1 MAISVGTVETH
12 DAGTGL
18 SSADVTIS
26 GSTVDAGSN
35 RMVVVM
41 AGKSSNASTAFT
53 DVKIN
58 AVSCTSL
65 KLVTDSTHA
74 LEVWYMLEAD
84 LPSAGTY
91 DIVIDRAATHRLG
104 AVIIN
109 LSGVDQTTPF
119 DTADEQVEPT
129 AGLDL
134 TVSSDATQLVMDW
147 FAGSTGDSNTV
158 TVDGDQTERANF
170 VGAAGAGSN
179 STRIAA
185 GTGVGSASYAAN
197 LTWAGPGQL
206 AHYAVPVNAAA
217 AASGST
223 LGGLVGSNTGLI
235 G

>member
-1 MAISVGTVETH
+1 MAIAVGTVETH

-58 AVSCTSL
+58 GVSCTSL
-65 KLVTDSTHA
+65 KLVDDSTHA
-74 LEVWYMLEAD
+74 LEVWYMLEAS
-84 LPSAGTY
+84 LPAAGTY

-134 TVSSDATQLVMDW
+134 TVSSDATQLVLDW

-170 VGAAGAGSN
+170 VGAAGAGAN
-179 STRIAA
+179 SIRIAA
-185 GTGVGSASYAAN
+185 GSGVGSASYGAN
-197 LTWAGPGQL
+197 LTWAGPGQF
-206 AHYAVPVNAAA
+206 AHYAVPVNAAV
-217 AASGST
+217 SGTT
-223 LGGLVGSNTGLI
+223 LGGLVGSNSGLL